1 MSKLSKLKKYFSIS
15 DTAKYL
21 SNVLEEPVSVAD
33 IYELAIEGKLKI
45 SARLIDRAYAI
56 STQLAEED
64 NKQSGGLIKLPDG
77 KRLALNEQIQVIDGI
92 WELAMIGM
100 ELHSIKAHYQREIS
114 GPEPRVNS
122 LPGFYV
128 CRDGKVYKLV
138 SSLPLRPREHVGE
151 VLSDELE
158 NLLKT
163 KGLTYQDLL
172 DNDAV
177 SLLECMNDEELEE
190 FTGLTFVL
198 GLDDLAEHE
207 SSPEELPLKPYSYQ
221 LVITTSEIGRLL
233 DSLDE
238 SRDKPES
245 SRERNNKL
253 VLIGALLEE
262 LNIDPHIRGVTS
274 AVQALLDLRGVSF
287 SDDYIRETLKHVVIA
302 MESKRNKS

>member
-15 DTAKYL
+15 GTAKYL
-21 SNVLEEPVSVAD
+21 SNALEEPVSVAD

-45 SARLIDRAYAI
+45 SVRLIDRAYAI

-64 NKQSGGLIKLPDG
+64 NRHSRGQIKLPDG
-77 KRLALNEQIQVIDGI
+77 KCLTLNEQVQVIDGI
-92 WELAMIGM
+92 WELAMIGT

-128 CRDGKVYKLV
+128 CRDGKIYKLV
-138 SSLPLRPREHVGE
+138 SSLPLRSREHVSE
-151 VLSDELE
+151 VLSGELE

-172 DNDAV
+172 DNDAA

-190 FTGLTFVL
+190 FMGLTFFL
-198 GLDDLAEHE
+198 GRDDLAEHE
-207 SSPEELPLKPYSYQ
+207 SSSEELPLKPYSYQ

-238 SRDKPES
+238 SQDKPES

-262 LNIDPHIRGVTS
+262 LNIDPNIRGVTS

-287 SDDYIRETLKHVVIA
+287 SDDYIRETLKQVVIA